1 MKHIL
6 LFEDEYDVGI
16 MLHRTLE
23 ERGYSVSVT
32 ATLDDARQMLE
43 RVKFDLVIVN
53 ILLPDG
59 AAFKVMETAKERGIR
74 TFFMT
79 CRLSRS
85 SRSRVVVAKTGR
97 GLLAEAAPAEA
108 ALPDRRHP

>member
-16 MLHRTLE
+16 IARRTLE
-23 ERGYSVSVT
+23 ERGYLVTVT
-32 ATLDDARQMLE
+32 AGLDDAHQMLE

-85 SRSRVVVAKTGR
+85 SRSGVVVAKTGR
-97 GLLAEAAPAEA
+97 RLLPEAAPAAA
-108 ALPDRRHP
+108 ALPRRCRP